1 MEWDWS
7 LLCFPLCLM
16 PLIVLVGHVKKN
28 SNNCVTLNENE
39 YNTTYQLPVD
49 YHWAMIPQI
58 LTVITYFFISI
69 TSLEFTVAQ
78 SPTQMRGVM
87 VGLWYA
93 AFGFGFLVGTN
104 FYRVFLYIESVTF
117 GCGFYYFCAKSG
129 CILLLFIVYLF
140 LSKHY
145 KLRVRENIVPI
156 HQIAEEHIERYIDE
170 REEFNKGY
178 GSCDL
183 SDIIIID

>member
-1 MEWDWS
+1 
-7 LLCFPLCLM
+7 
-16 PLIVLVGHVKKN
+16 
-28 SNNCVTLNENE
+28 
-39 YNTTYQLPVD
+39 
-49 YHWAMIPQI
+49 MIPQI
-58 LTVITYFFISI
+58 LTGITYFFIFI

-78 SPTQMRGVM
+78 SPTRMRGLM

-93 AFGFGFLVGTN
+93 ALGFGSLICTN
-104 FYRVFLYIESVTF
+104 TYRVFLYIESVTF
-117 GCGFYYFCAKSG
+117 GCGFHYFCAKGG
-129 CILLLFIVYLF
+129 CILILLIVFLF

-170 REEFNKGY
+170 REEFDKVC

-183 SDIIIID
+183 SNIIID